1 MLMRI
6 IRFTAQWILVLS
18 FTCLQAWSQGPPLSV
33 EAFAEGGASLI
44 RNTTL
49 SGACPQVCTP
59 SGCPPCPG
67 PLSFSNAA
75 GRLFTGA
82 RLRTGREAIE
92 VSYSYS
98 PNPIQQYYNRL
109 NVFSF
114 NYVHYFS
121 MRSKVQPF
129 ATIGLGAE
137 RFSGPYSGS
146 SGFRLVWNYG
156 GGADIVL
163 QRRLALRLELRDYVG
178 GQPSSFVGTSHDIA
192 PSAGIVFKFK

>member
-1 MLMRI
+1 MRI
-6 IRFTAQWILVLS
+6 IRTTAPWILLIPFS
-18 FTCLQAWSQGPPLSV
+18 CSPAWGQGPPLSV
-33 EAFAEGGASLI
+33 EAFAEGGGSLI

-49 SGACPQVCTP
+49 SLACPLVCTP
-59 SGCPPCPG
+59 SGCACPG
-67 PLSFSNAA
+67 PFSFSNA
-75 GRLFTGA
+75 GRLSTGV

-98 PNPIQQYYNRL
+98 PNQIPQFYNHL

-129 ATIGLGAE
+129 ATIGLGAD

-146 SGFRLVWNYG
+146 NDLGFVWNYG
-156 GGADIVL
+156 GGTDIVL
-163 QRRLALRLELRDYVG
+163 QRHLALRLELRDYVG
-178 GQPSSFVGTSHDIA
+178 GQPSGFVGTSHDIV
-192 PSAGIVFKFK
+192 PSAGTVFKFK

>member
-1 MLMRI
+1 MRI
-6 IRFTAQWILVLS
+6 IRTTAPWILLISVNCS
-18 FTCLQAWSQGPPLSV
+18 TAWGQGPPLSV

-44 RNTTL
+44 RNASL
-49 SGACPQVCTP
+49 SGACPLVCTP

-67 PLSFSNAA
+67 PFPFSNA

-109 NVFSF
+109 TIFSL
-114 NYVHYFS
+114 NYIHYLS

-137 RFSGPYSGS
+137 RFSGPYTSAN
-146 SGFRLVWNYG
+146 GFRPVWNFG
-156 GGADIVL
+156 GGTDIVL
-163 QRRLALRLELRDYVG
+163 QRHLALRLELRDYVG
-178 GQPSSFVGTSHDIA
+178 GQPSGFVGTSHDIV
-192 PSAGIVFKFK
+192 PSAGIVFRFR